1 MIHYLTELGRDFKGE
16 RALEWM
22 EQHTEVP
29 AVAVALYLALVL
41 YVPDSIMAHRQ
52 PMNLRGYNI
61 LWNLLLTVFSAAGA
75 YYCVPRLIEWC
86 TAPAIPGLVPPRPG
100 EPAPVVPG
108 SLYNSLCY
116 WNQGMFVD
124 GTAAMWM
131 LLINLGKIPEMLDTA
146 FLVFQKKPVIFLH
159 WYHHLTVM
167 LFCWHAYAYTISSGL
182 WFATMNYCVHSIM
195 YFYYFVCA
203 CGLRKIIRPIAPLI
217 TMLQILQMA
226 VGTFIVV
233 YTYVVKGVV
242 GESCGVNDPNLR
254 MGLMM
259 YVSYLVLFSQLFHR
273 NYMAPA
279 SKSSSKMANGEK
291 KAK

>member
-1 MIHYLTELGRDFKGE
+1 MSEGMIGVYNRFLADFQGDKL
-16 RALEWM
+16 REWM
-22 EQHTEVP
+22 LNHTEVP

-75 YYCVPRLIEWC
+75 YYCVPRLLEAL
-86 TAPAIPGLVPPRPG
+86 TAERIGGLAVDPALGPNATV
-100 EPAPVVPG
+100 PVVPG
-108 SLYNSLCY
+108 SLYSSTCV
-116 WNQGMFVD
+116 WNDRMFFD
-124 GTAAMWM
+124 GPVGVWVGAFV
-131 LLINLGKIPEMLDTA
+131 LSKIPEMLDTA

-203 CGLRKIIRPIAPLI
+203 CGLRK
-217 TMLQILQMA
+217 
-226 VGTFIVV
+226 
-233 YTYVVKGVV
+233 
-242 GESCGVNDPNLR
+242 
-254 MGLMM
+254 
-259 YVSYLVLFSQLFHR
+259 
-273 NYMAPA
+273 
-279 SKSSSKMANGEK
+279 
-291 KAK
+291 